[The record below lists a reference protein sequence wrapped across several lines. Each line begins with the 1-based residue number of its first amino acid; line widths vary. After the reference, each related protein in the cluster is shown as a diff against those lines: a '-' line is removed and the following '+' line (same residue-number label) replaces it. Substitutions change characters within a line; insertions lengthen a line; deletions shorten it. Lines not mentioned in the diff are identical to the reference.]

1 MRFVKLMGIA
11 LTALSVGYAVVLAAE
26 QVNTTEEATLPD
38 SLQYVLES
46 AGWGD
51 ALWIDVAQIR
61 EQLGGQISGRADAQ
75 TLKSTAVER
84 VTLPSDVSTYFGV
97 VAGGGAPSYNEI
109 ALEKNVLYFQRSLT
123 ERGLISTFANI
134 FFANGDNGQET
145 VRYLDETGEQQF
157 KAPDIGGLT
166 GAANYGNTKGWFEAV
181 AKAKKPCPA
190 FFYFTGHGAHNLENE
205 DNNWLILWEE
215 ALVSVKEM
223 AGWLD
228 PLPADQPFVTM
239 MAQCYSGSFANL
251 IYENGDPEQPVALQ
265 TRCGFFATVASRPS
279 VGCTP
284 AVNEADYKDYSSSF
298 FAGLTGRDRVGNLV
312 SSADY
317 NLDSK
322 ISYAEAHAF
331 AKVDEETTDWPI
343 STVEAWLQR
352 QLSSGEESAI
362 LAQPMSSWWAIAR
375 PEQQYVVESL
385 TVKTGFDPYLSY
397 AENVRRLGVSK
408 TNTVKEAYQM
418 RLKMEL
424 LNVGAEAIIRDNGE
438 SEAIATLEKIVNCEA
453 GTW

>member
-11 LTALSVGYAVVLAAE
+11 LTTLSIGYAAVLVTE
-26 QVNTTEEATLPD
+26 QVITAGNPLFG

-46 AGWGD
+46 AGWD
-51 ALWIDVAQIR
+51 EELWIDIA
-61 EQLGGQISGRADAQ
+61 QISGQADAQ
-75 TLKSTAVER
+75 ALKSTAVER
-84 VTLPSDVSTYFGV
+84 VTLPDDASTYFGV
-97 VAGGGAPSYNEI
+97 AAGGGAPSYNEI

-123 ERGLISTFANI
+123 EKGLISTAANI
-134 FFANGDNGQET
+134 FFANGNNGQET
-145 VRYLDETGEQQF
+145 IRYLDETGQQQF
-157 KAPDIGGLT
+157 KAPDISGLT
-166 GAANYGNTKGWFEAV
+166 SAANYGNTKGWFEAV
-181 AKAKKPCPA
+181 ANAKKPCPA

-215 ALVSVKEM
+215 TLVSVKEM
-223 AGWLD
+223 ASWLD

-251 IYENGDPEQPVALQ
+251 IYEKGDPEQPVALQ

-298 FAGLTGRDRVGNLV
+298 FAGLTGRDRTGTRVE
-312 SSADY
+312 SADY

-352 QLSSGEESAI
+352 QLLKEEETAV
-362 LAQPMSSWWAIAR
+362 LAQPISRWWKISR
-375 PEQQYVVESL
+375 PEQQYVIESL
-385 TVKTGFDPYLSY
+385 TAKAEFDPDFSY
-397 AENVRRLGVSK
+397 TENVKRLGIAES
-408 TNTVKEAYQM
+408 NTVAEAYQI

-424 LNVGAEAIIRDNGE
+424 LNVGAEAIIRDNK
-438 SEAIATLEKIVNCEA
+438 SPEAIAILEKITACEA